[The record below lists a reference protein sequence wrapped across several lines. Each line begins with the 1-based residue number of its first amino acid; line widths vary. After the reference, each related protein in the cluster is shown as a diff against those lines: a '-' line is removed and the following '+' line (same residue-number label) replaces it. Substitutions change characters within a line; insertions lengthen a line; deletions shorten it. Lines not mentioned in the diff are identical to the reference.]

1 MKRHLAIG
9 GIVILAAALGAGG
22 GALAERAPYAV
33 PLDSRIRTVAF
44 EKDNVVVVYGTIGVS
59 TMIVLGDDE
68 RIATVAIGDSLAWQA
83 VPDQSKRY
91 LFIKPLDKTA
101 VTNMN
106 IVTNKRIYN
115 LSLRAGATSSRVVSN
130 CDFHIPTKSRRRVS

>member
-83 VPDQSKRY
+83 VPDQSSAICLSSRW
-91 LFIKPLDKTA
+91 IKP
-101 VTNMN
+101 
-106 IVTNKRIYN
+106 
-115 LSLRAGATSSRVVSN
+115 
-130 CDFHIPTKSRRRVS
+130 P